1 MEYKIRKLRTVGL
14 RQGAPSAVSLEW
26 CPPALRKTAI
36 AIAGFAV
43 LLVGMA
49 FIFLPAPGLLVI
61 PLGLAILAR
70 EFPWARRA
78 LDWSR
83 DHVRRSWIAVRD
95 RLANVAC

>member
-1 MEYKIRKLRTVGL
+1 MEYKIRKLKTVGL

-26 CPPALRKTAI
+26 FPPALRKTAV

-43 LLVGMA
+43 LIVGVA
-49 FIFLPAPGLLVI
+49 LIFSPAPAVLVI

-70 EFPWARRA
+70 EFTWAKKA

-83 DHVRRSWIAVRD
+83 EHVRRSWIALRA
-95 RLANVAC
+95 RLAKMA